1 MKQTF
6 LALVCLL
13 MSFTGF
19 AQSESSENLKTK
31 VFLKNGSV
39 LIAEYKSYDPNGDM
53 VIILNGSDFI
63 VPANEVKK
71 IVMMESSTKVNI
83 NRLATK
89 KVYHRTNF
97 ASLSNGNGNG
107 ISLNYCALYQHS
119 RWLGVG
125 LGVGIDNYYFTQ
137 GRNVYPLFAEFRS
150 YLVDRN
156 SSPYVSLK
164 SGYGFIFSDEDLGQT
179 KTRGGVLIN
188 PTFGYRFGSSGI
200 MFDAYLGL
208 RFQDAEYEFFDSWR
222 FRQQDIQWNRVE
234 IGFGI
239 SF

>member
-1 MKQTF
+1 MKQIF
-6 LALVCLL
+6 LLAFCILL
-13 MSFTGF
+13 GF
-19 AQSESSENLKTK
+19 LGQAQNESSDNLKTK
-31 VFLKNGSV
+31 VYLKNGSILV
-39 LIAEYKSYDPNGDM
+39 ADFKSYDPNGDL
-53 VIILNGSDFI
+53 VVVLNGADF
-63 VPANEVKK
+63 VMSSKEVKK
-71 IVMMESSTKVNI
+71 IVMLESTSHVNM
-83 NRLATK
+83 NRLTTK
-89 KVYHRTNF
+89 KIYHRTNI
-97 ASLSNGNGNG
+97 ASLSNSNGNG
-107 ISLNYCALYQHS
+107 ITLNYSALYQHS

-125 LGVGIDNYYFTQ
+125 AGIGIDNYYYSR
-137 GRNVYPLFAEFRS
+137 GRNVYPLFVEFRS

-164 SGYGFIFSDEDLGQT
+164 SGYGFIFSDEELGQT
-179 KTRGGVLIN
+179 KTNGGVLIN

-208 RFQDAEYEFFDSWR
+208 RFQDAEYEFVDSWS